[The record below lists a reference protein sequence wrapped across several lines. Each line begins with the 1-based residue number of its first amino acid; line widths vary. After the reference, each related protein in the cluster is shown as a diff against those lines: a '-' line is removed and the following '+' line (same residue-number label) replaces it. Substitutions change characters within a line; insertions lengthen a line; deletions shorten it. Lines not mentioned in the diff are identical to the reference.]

1 MNTVGTTSKSGSPPL
16 PHRYTLDGAKN
27 PPVRALALAIKMLH
41 RASVYNASFET
52 SGITFGDLSI
62 KGCKRAMTSTTCTST
77 LLALTSL
84 LGFAIRVGAGAGE
97 EFVVVV
103 VVAIFGLLII
113 EFLLVVALAFLDV
126 LDTGRF
132 SAETVIDGFPL
143 AFFAE
148 DGLAGGFDDGRR
160 LLNTQLGEKL
170 PVDEDVALARGKNV
184 SGYSTGKEKS

>member
-52 SGITFGDLSI
+52 SSITFGDLSI

-84 LGFAIRVGAGAGE
+84 LGFAIRVRARAGE
-97 EFVVVV
+97 EFFV

-126 LDTGRF
+126 LNTGRF

-148 DGLAGGFDDGRR
+148 DGLAGGFDDRRR